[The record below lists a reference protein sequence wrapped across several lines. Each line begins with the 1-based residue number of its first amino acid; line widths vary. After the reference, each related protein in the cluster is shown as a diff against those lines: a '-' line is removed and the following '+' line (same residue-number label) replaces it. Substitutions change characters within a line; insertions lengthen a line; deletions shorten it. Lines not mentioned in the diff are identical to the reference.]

1 MPCHHCHETY
11 TTRAPVAAQR
21 IADAKSFALNKKF
34 NKKNAHVARSPVTFK
49 VKAGTQVRSTCLQSR
64 GLSDVRM
71 TPLRQMQWRMCE
83 MTIAA
88 ARRIY
93 KHTIVSAK
101 QSLDEMHMNFA

>member
-1 MPCHHCHETY
+1 MRGTY
-11 TTRAPVAAQR
+11 
-21 IADAKSFALNKKF
+21 
-34 NKKNAHVARSPVTFK
+34 
-49 VKAGTQVRSTCLQSR
+49 LQSR

-93 KHTIVSAK
+93 EDAFISAMLL
-101 QSLDEMHMNFA
+101 SRDTFWL